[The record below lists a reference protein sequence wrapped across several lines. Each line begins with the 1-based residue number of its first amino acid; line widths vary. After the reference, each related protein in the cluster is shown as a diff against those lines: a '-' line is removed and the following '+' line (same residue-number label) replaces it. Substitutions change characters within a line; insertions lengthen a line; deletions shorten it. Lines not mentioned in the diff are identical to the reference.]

1 MHCTAVTTIIT
12 ITIIMTTINI
22 IITIITRCGRS
33 LSSAT
38 ASNFQADSVQ
48 LSKLVRPSSR
58 RRLVSA
64 GAKHCHGLDR
74 HHHGHGQHDHHK
86 QHFNP
91 ESTFEGHQQRDLAG
105 VTSRGNPSATW
116 KSLRAALILVNHQG
130 DDQHLD
136 DGSGDVDG
144 GGTGGGDN
152 TDVCNGNGD
161 GDEKGNGAYNGNI

>member
-1 MHCTAVTTIIT
+1 MHCTAITIIIIITIIITTIIT
-12 ITIIMTTINI
+12 IIN
-22 IITIITRCGRS
+22 RCGRS
-33 LSSAT
+33 PSSAT

-48 LSKLVRPSSR
+48 LSKLVRPSSH

-91 ESTFEGHQQRDLAG
+91 ESTFEGHQQRGLAG

-116 KSLRAALILVNHQG
+116 KSLRAALTLVNHQG

>member
-1 MHCTAVTTIIT
+1 MHCTVIIDIIIT
-12 ITIIMTTINI
+12 IIIDII
-22 IITIITRCGRS
+22 IITIITRFGRS
-33 LSSAT
+33 PSSAT
-38 ASNFQADSVQ
+38 ASSFQVDSVQ

-64 GAKHCHGLDR
+64 GAKHCLGLGH
-74 HHHGHGQHDHHK
+74 HHHGHCWHDHQK

-91 ESTFEGHQQRDLAG
+91 ESTFEGHQQRGLAG

-116 KSLRAALILVNHQG
+116 KSLRAALTLVNHQG

-144 GGTGGGDN
+144 GGPGGGDN
-152 TDVCNGNGD
+152 NDVCNGDGD
-161 GDEKGNGAYNGNI
+161 GDKKGNGAYNGNI